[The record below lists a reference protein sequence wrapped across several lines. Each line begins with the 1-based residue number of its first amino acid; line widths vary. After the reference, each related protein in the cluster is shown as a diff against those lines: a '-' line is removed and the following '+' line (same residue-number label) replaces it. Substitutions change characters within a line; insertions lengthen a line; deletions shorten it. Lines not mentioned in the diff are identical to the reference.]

1 MAEGL
6 ETSTAGFD
14 STNSSQDDKSPM
26 PSTTVSKAQDIT
38 NRILQFLSSASNE
51 TLVGCLLALSATTYL
66 VLGRI
71 GLVLI
76 GVVGGVVLHA
86 TWESSIRSGTDDGSS
101 IAEIKRRKEVG
112 LDVVHRVLDWRDRK
126 EGSKGDHGSDGK
138 DRNEVLSTQKV
149 LNFADFQPATGAAL
163 SSLVDAVIRDYVKY
177 LALRSVDSVES

>member
-1 MAEGL
+1 MSMEGSC
-6 ETSTAGFD
+6 STGSA
-14 STNSSQDDKSPM
+14 QDDKSPVSLST
-26 PSTTVSKAQDIT
+26 PSKGQDIT
-38 NRILQFLSSASNE
+38 GRILQFLSSASNE
-51 TLVGCLLALSATTYL
+51 TLVGCLLALLALTYL

-86 TWESSIRSGTDDGSS
+86 TWESSIRSGVGDEFGA
-101 IAEIKRRKEVG
+101 AEIKRRKEVG

-126 EGSKGDHGSDGK
+126 EGNKGDHGRDGK
-138 DRNEVLSTQKV
+138 DKHDVLSTQKG

-177 LALRSVDSVES
+177 LTLRLLDLVES